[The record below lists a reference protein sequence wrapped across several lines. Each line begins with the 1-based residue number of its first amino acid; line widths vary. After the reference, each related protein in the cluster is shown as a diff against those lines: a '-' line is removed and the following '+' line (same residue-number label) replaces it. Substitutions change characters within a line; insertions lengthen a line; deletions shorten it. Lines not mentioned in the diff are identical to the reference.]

1 MVQTTFKGHKLNYHH
16 ELELEDQR
24 AKPRTGQEH
33 LVVVVVVVVPAGD
46 FRSFLYVWAVR
57 L

>member
-33 LVVVVVVVVPAGD
+33 LVVVVVVPAGD